1 MIGYQYVGIGASCN
15 PQPLQT
21 RETQVKWQ
29 VFISLKTNRLN
40 STTSALE
47 FYHIKQLAECGV
59 CTFFLIQFLPRHNSK
74 WFESNESV
82 WNNYEVLKMK
92 CGPRDHKD
100 QRNWK
105 FCSYHLS
112 LTGVSSFDEASVV
125 PVLLK
130 QFKKKRKNCNKI
142 KTGDAIC
149 FQ

>member
-105 FCSYHLS
+105 LCSYHLW

-130 QFKKKRKNCNKI
+130 QLKKKRKNCDKI
-142 KTGDAIC
+142 KPGGAIC
-149 FQ
+149 VQ